1 MELSESQ
8 KRALSLVET
17 RVQKE
22 RRKDSSTPNKVGRVH
37 KRRHGVRKG
46 DSSSLKEPSKV
57 FDKRELARLIE
68 RLTENPGDDFVAQ
81 NANTGLLLDANTS
94 VSGLGAKR
102 TKRSQRREAGLRAN
116 IISRKK
122 RKALLQTVIDKVTYK
137 KVLPLK
143 KLWLEYAEPLFCKLE
158 HHETLQPSTNM
169 RKAVESCKVS
179 LRHSRLLKQLEF
191 HGCEISAKTNES
203 TKVGIIFR
211 NGKNAFHLV
220 TKDSDVKIVPKR
232 GTLFQLHIASRTVRF
247 RGETIIS

>member
-22 RRKDSSTPNKVGRVH
+22 RKKDLSPLQKESRIH
-37 KRRHGVRKG
+37 KRRSGVRKG
-46 DSSSLKEPSKV
+46 GSLGLKDSAKV
-57 FDKRELARLIE
+57 FDKRELASLVE
-68 RLTENPGDDFVAQ
+68 RLTESPGEDFVAQ

-116 IISRKK
+116 IVSRRK
-122 RKALLQTVIDKVTYK
+122 RKALLQTVIDKITYE

-143 KLWLEYAEPLFCKLE
+143 KLWLEYAEPLFSKLG
-158 HHETLQPSTNM
+158 HHGTLQPSTNM
-169 RKAVESCKVS
+169 RKALESCKVS
-179 LRHSRLLKQLEF
+179 LRYSRLLKQLEF

-203 TKVGIIFR
+203 TKVGIVFR
-211 NGKNAFHLV
+211 NGKNAFHIV
-220 TKDSDVKIVPKR
+220 TKDGDVKIVPKR
-232 GTLFQLHIASRTVRF
+232 GTVFQLHVASRTVQF
-247 RGETIIS
+247 RGDTIIS